1 MAKPQPAG
9 GIAPPAPT
17 SPSGQTGRLR
27 LERSGLL
34 ISTAQQL
41 ALQARLTD
49 AHDLLQS
56 VIASEPEC
64 ADAHLHLAAT
74 YEAMGRTEDAMAS
87 FEQAKAIAPDDPRLV
102 SASVFGIDRTP
113 EATLEDGYRIRR
125 RFNDLIK
132 RQCPPSLPHTNLPA
146 PDRKIRIGYVS
157 GDLRHHSASKVFGVV
172 LMKHDQ
178 SQFDVAAYATLSS
191 TDWLTDTLKSAVP
204 HWRDASAWSNERL
217 YEQIRADEIDI
228 LVDLSGHSA
237 GNRLPVFA
245 RKPAPVQVT
254 AWGYITGTGLDAMD
268 YMFADEDTVRLDEHQ
283 WYSEEIVYLPR
294 IVSYWATDPSVVGQV
309 GPLPCLQNGHLTYG
323 VLNRVGKLKIQTIEL
338 WSRILARVP
347 DAKLIVKAPGL
358 EHPEVRQMV
367 QERFAQFGTNL
378 SQLQFR
384 GSSDSLEH
392 QQTYNEIDVGLDPWP
407 DGGGVSTLEAL
418 WMGVPSVTLPYHQIA
433 SRLTTSFQKELGL
446 PWLSASSADE
456 YVERAVMLNEQ
467 RQELAHVR
475 RYLRDLMCSS
485 ALCDS
490 LLYVRAVED
499 AYRWMWKR
507 WCATRAGQEDTTTL
521 REFVQR
527 GGSAAPFK
535 GLTLVGA

>member
-87 FEQAKAIAPDDPRLV
+87 FEQAKAIVPDDPRLV

-268 YMFADEDTVRLDEHQ
+268 YMFADDVAVTPDEER
-283 WYSEEIVYLPR
+283 WYAEEIVRLPR
-294 IVSYWATDPSVVGQV
+294 ILTFWASDPAAV
-309 GPLPCLQNGHLTYG
+309 GPVLPPPADSNGHLTFG
-323 VLNRVGKLKIQTIEL
+323 VFNRVGKIQPSCAQAWAE
-338 WSRILARVP
+338 ILARAP
-347 DAKLIVKAPGL
+347 DARLVVKSPGL
-358 EHPEVRQMV
+358 DDPGTQASLLEMFVRAGCDVSRLDFLGQTTKNEHMK
-367 QERFAQFGTNL
+367 AYG
-378 SQLQFR
+378 
-384 GSSDSLEH
+384 G
-392 QQTYNEIDVGLDPWP
+392 IDVALDPSP
-407 DGGGVSTLEAL
+407 HGGGMSTLEAA
-418 WMGVPSVTLPYHQIA
+418 WMGVPTLTLPHLQIP
-433 SRLTTSFQKELGL
+433 SRIATTIARELGL
-446 PWLSASSADE
+446 DYLVASSWPD
-456 YVERAVMLNEQ
+456 YVARAVALDGQ
-467 RQELAHVR
+467 RDELR
-475 RYLRDLMCSS
+475 RTRRLMREMMAVS
-485 ALCDS
+485 AFGDHGIYARS
-490 LLYVRAVED
+490 VE
-499 AYRWMWKR
+499 ARYRECWRR
-507 WCATRAGQEDTTTL
+507 WCSGDGPR
-521 REFVQR
+521 R
-527 GGSAAPFK
+527 GGDA
-535 GLTLVGA
+535 